1 MVSEWLI
8 GARIYCY
15 VCGDGSDDENLC
27 SKDCMFVKYC
37 FRDGN
42 EG

>member
-15 VCGDGSDDENLC
+15 VCGDLVSDC
-27 SKDCMFVKYC
+27 SSECNFVKHC
-37 FRDGN
+37 FFDGN
-42 EG
+42 ES